1 LSYKGGSM
9 DDRERDSSS
18 PDTFDRLMGALD
30 GLPDL

>member
-1 LSYKGGSM
+1 M